1 MNEAKSDAHHDA
13 GCILASN
20 LYGMEQI
27 MDIPYIAKSNS
38 LSRRHFLRGAGVALS
53 LPLLDAMQPA
63 FAAKSEDSLSAKRFI
78 GVCNNLGLLPDRFF
92 PSETGVNYQ
101 LSPYLKELESHRNDF
116 TVLSGVS
123 HPGVDGSHSSDISFL
138 TAAPHPASGGFRNS
152 VSLDQFIA
160 EKVGHLTRFPS
171 LTLGV
176 NAKEGRRSLSWT
188 DAGVLIPCENKAS
201 EVYRK
206 LFLQGSKEE
215 IEQQMRRLQLGQS
228 IMDTLAEDSKRFS
241 RQLNASD
248 RDRLD
253 QYVTSVREVERR
265 MEKARAWEKLPKPTA
280 PVPMPEDPGSKAAY
294 MEKTALMYQMASL
307 AFQTDSTRS
316 MTLLLDSNNSPTI
329 QVDGA
334 SISDGYHNLSHH
346 GKNESKLKQL
356 DAIDRAH
363 MKELNTF
370 LNALKSTREEECHL
384 LDQTLIVYGSNFGD
398 ANKHTTTNMPIV
410 VAGGQIRHGQ
420 HLAFDQANNYPLPN
434 LFVSMLNSMG
444 IRTEHFASSTGS
456 MRGLDLKV

>member
-1 MNEAKSDAHHDA
+1 
-13 GCILASN
+13 
-20 LYGMEQI
+20 
-27 MDIPYIAKSNS
+27 
-38 LSRRHFLRGAGVALS
+38 
-53 LPLLDAMQPA
+53 
-63 FAAKSEDSLSAKRFI
+63 
-78 GVCNNLGLLPDRFF
+78 
-92 PSETGVNYQ
+92 
-101 LSPYLKELESHRNDF
+101 
-116 TVLSGVS
+116 
-123 HPGVDGSHSSDISFL
+123 
-138 TAAPHPASGGFRNS
+138 
-152 VSLDQFIA
+152 
-160 EKVGHLTRFPS
+160 
-171 LTLGV
+171 
-176 NAKEGRRSLSWT
+176 
-188 DAGVLIPCENKAS
+188 
-201 EVYRK
+201 
-206 LFLQGSKEE
+206 
-215 IEQQMRRLQLGQS
+215 MRRLQLGQS
-228 IMDTLAEDSKRFS
+228 IMDTLAEDTKRFS

-370 LNALKSTREEECHL
+370 LNALKSTREEEGHL